1 MSYKL
6 ETANCTPQYLSK
18 KKIVVFVRLEL
29 MTFTLKHDTLLTR
42 LCWTHSIWYS

>member
-18 KKIVVFVRLEL
+18 KIVFVIYPKKSVFVRLEL
-29 MTFTLKHDTLLTR
+29 MTLA
-42 LCWTHSIWYS
+42 